1 MRRRKVRARY
11 LQEEA
16 GEYTGSGAQTD
27 RAFSPFSH
35 FSCVTA
41 VAAAVLAAAGIVP
54 SVLTG
59 GAVPER
65 YAGVGLCGMPDYG
78 WVLKESMTE
87 KKNGRRQVLWA
98 VLPMRLSLLCL
109 QPSMESDY
117 FCRKNID
124 AGRQMK

>member
-1 MRRRKVRARY
+1 MRRRKVRTRY

-16 GEYTGSGAQTD
+16 GEYTGGGAQTD

-65 YAGVGLCGMPDYG
+65 YAGVGLCGMPAAIFGLWLCIKGKYDREEKRQTAGLVGCVANAVVFIVLAAIYG
-78 WVLKESMTE
+78 VGLF
-87 KKNGRRQVLWA
+87 
-98 VLPMRLSLLCL
+98 LS
-109 QPSMESDY
+109 
-117 FCRKNID
+117 
-124 AGRQMK
+124 